1 MPAPEEMDRRLWAKL
16 DVDYLDNPKIDELS
30 DSAIILH
37 LGMILKA
44 KKQGKGGVLS
54 VRTCKARGDGP
65 LRELTDGDL
74 IHKIDARTY
83 QLHDYGKHQSDAVK
97 LSEKRAEVGR
107 RGAHVTN
114 HEKRGIYVE
123 KCEHCERAAIEGEE
137 WLKQAELGA

>member
-37 LGMILKA
+37 LGLILKA
-44 KKQGKGGVLS
+44 KKQQKGGVLS
-54 VRTCKARGDGP
+54 VRTCKARGDAT
-65 LRELTDGDL
+65 LRELVDGGL

-83 QLHDYGKHQSDAVK
+83 RLHDYQKHQTDAAQ

-123 KCEHCERAAIEGEE
+123 KCGHCEKAAMTGEK
-137 WLKQAELGA
+137 WLKDAELGA